1 MPIDLSNNHRY
12 ETESNT
18 EGREGEKIVD
28 GTNLEVADA
37 EWWLGRNKKRRKT
50 KIIAD
55 KALGGW
61 SGGKNT

>member
-1 MPIDLSNNHRY
+1 
-12 ETESNT
+12 
-18 EGREGEKIVD
+18 VD